1 MTKKLKIALDFD
13 ETVTE
18 DHVLWSQFIRLAK
31 ARGHKVTIVTARS
44 PGMDN
49 MDIEAYAM
57 ENNVNIICTSFD
69 QKAKHYKADIWIDDS
84 PVMIPKREELE
95 KQSMGCWLHGE

>member
-1 MTKKLKIALDFD
+1 MKIALDYD
-13 ETVTE
+13 ETITE

-31 ARGHKVTIVTARS
+31 ARGHEVTIVTARS

-49 MDIEAYAM
+49 LEIEAYAM
-57 ENNVNIICTSFD
+57 ENNVDIICTSFD

-84 PVMIPKREELE
+84 PVMIPTREELE
-95 KQSMGCWLHGE
+95 KQAVGCKKNGE